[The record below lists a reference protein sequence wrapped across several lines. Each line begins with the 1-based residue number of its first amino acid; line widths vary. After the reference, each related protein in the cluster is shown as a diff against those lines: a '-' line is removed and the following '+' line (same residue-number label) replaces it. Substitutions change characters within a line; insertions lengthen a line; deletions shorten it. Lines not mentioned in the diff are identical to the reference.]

1 MDWIGLASTALGS
14 LGGLFSQNEAAK
26 AAREQ
31 ANAIRQSAAL
41 QYKAQMEIAKPM
53 LDASRYAL
61 PRIQSEADRLYSTM
75 FQDNPLLSSQ
85 QRLTEQ
91 SINRGLAS
99 ANQSTAFRYGTNV
112 SRSRGET
119 LRNTLAANDQLGS
132 TRLNYGLAQQQ
143 QKLNAQ
149 GQYMN
154 ALTGLAGQGTVGS
167 QLAYGAL
174 NNQAQATA
182 QAAGIEA
189 QGKQGMYDSISY
201 LSGMLTNFG
210 VNKLQQSALDAQ
222 NAKTTK
228 IGTGG
233 EAQTLNNASNKFGV
247 IGLFNDLG
255 LMNNLSNPRTTSSKV
270 KGLDPTLYGRSKSIF
285 G

>member
-1 MDWIGLASTALGS
+1 MDMDIVGLGATF
-14 LGGLFSQNEAAK
+14 LGGLGGFLGQNAAAK

-119 LRNTLAANDQLGS
+119 LRNTLAANDQLSS

-143 QKLNAQ
+143 QKLNTQ

-210 VNKLQQSALDAQ
+210 VNQLQQSALDVNKLQQSALDAQ

-247 IGLFNDLG
+247 IGLYNYFSG
-255 LMNNLSNPRTTSSKV
+255 LMNKMSNPRTTSNKV
-270 KGLDPTLYGRSKSIF
+270 KG
-285 G
+285 